1 MEGPAFW
8 LAAVLAAALVGMA
21 KGGLPV
27 VGMLSVPVLA
37 LVISPVAAAGLM
49 LPAAMVL
56 TSVDIVPVLAIAPPT
71 LAL

>member
-37 LVISPVAAAGLM
+37 LVISPVAAAGLL
-49 LPAAMVL
+49 LPV
-56 TSVDIVPVLAIAPPT
+56 
-71 LAL
+71 